1 MIHSKFLPLAKAKR
15 ILSLDLLRGVAVL
28 GILIMNIQSFSMPMA
43 AYINPTAYGDL
54 SGPNKWVWIISHLL
68 ASSKFMSIF
77 SMLFGAG
84 VLLFT
89 ERAVQKGMNCAVLHY
104 RRMGWLLLFGLIHG
118 FLLWVGDILVTYSLC
133 GMLLF
138 LFRNKQPAILLRSAL
153 AFFLVPVLINLFFS
167 WSMPYWPPEAI
178 QSTMKSWMPGEQL
191 IQHHLEVYRSGWM
204 KQMELRIPE
213 TIFMQTGLFF
223 MGTFWR
229 VMAMMLLGM
238 ALFKW
243 QVLSA
248 ERSRHFYIQMTIV
261 GLVVG
266 FLLSGTG
273 VLLNFKYQWTME
285 YSMFLGAQFNYLGSV
300 GTALGYVGIIMLIG
314 QSKKF
319 RGFKKVMS
327 SVGRMAFTNYILMT
341 LLATF
346 IFYGH
351 GLGLYGS
358 VDRIHQVVICLGI
371 WFLLI
376 SISHLWLKRFRFG
389 PLESLW
395 RILTY
400 WNWKIS

>member
-15 ILSLDLLRGVAVL
+15 IVSLDLLRGVAVL
-28 GILIMNIQSFSMPMA
+28 GILIMNIQSFSMPTA

-54 SGPNKWVWIISHLL
+54 SGLNRWVWIISHLL

-89 ERAVQKGMNCAVLHY
+89 ERAEQKGLNCAVLHY

-138 LFRNKQPAILLRSAL
+138 LFRNKRPAMLLRIAL
-153 AFFLVPVLINLFFS
+153 AFFLVPILINLFFS
-167 WSMPYWPPEAI
+167 WTMPYWPPEAI
-178 QSTMKSWMPGEQL
+178 QSTMQSWMPGEQL

-204 KQMELRIPE
+204 QQMELRIPE

-248 ERSRHFYIQMTIV
+248 ERSRHFYLQMTMV
-261 GLVVG
+261 GLIVG

-273 VLLNFKYQWTME
+273 VLAKL
-285 YSMFLGAQFNYLGSV
+285 
-300 GTALGYVGIIMLIG
+300 
-314 QSKKF
+314 
-319 RGFKKVMS
+319 
-327 SVGRMAFTNYILMT
+327 
-341 LLATF
+341 
-346 IFYGH
+346 
-351 GLGLYGS
+351 
-358 VDRIHQVVICLGI
+358 
-371 WFLLI
+371 
-376 SISHLWLKRFRFG
+376 
-389 PLESLW
+389 
-395 RILTY
+395 
-400 WNWKIS
+400 